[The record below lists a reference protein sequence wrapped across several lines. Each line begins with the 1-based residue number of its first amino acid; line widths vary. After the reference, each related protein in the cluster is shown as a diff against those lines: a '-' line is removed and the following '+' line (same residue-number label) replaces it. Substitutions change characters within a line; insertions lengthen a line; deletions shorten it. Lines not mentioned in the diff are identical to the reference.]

1 MEFKQ
6 GRCVTTGLGL
16 FNILSYSLRM
26 RDKKNKR
33 EYERKLK
40 TQGGA
45 APVQKPGGG
54 GGKEA
59 GKSKVVPAPPGV
71 PDVR

>member
-1 MEFKQ
+1 
-6 GRCVTTGLGL
+6 
-16 FNILSYSLRM
+16 M

-40 TQGGA
+40 SQGGA

-54 GGKEA
+54 KEGGKN
-59 GKSKVVPAPPGV
+59 KVVLAPGV